1 MHAHPI
7 LFGMQEKGRQLP
19 CHPSTTGGSL
29 QSRHPHCHGPLS
41 PRLTTAV
48 SHDPWMGSMCSDGL
62 LPFGRA
68 GIRERRLCIRRRVF
82 PSVVGAHIFHPT
94 STTVWFGPDVGSTTV
109 YDIVTGGVSPDKR
122 LWMPQPVTRSH
133 PAPRAWRRALGM
145 AEKNLDSARQL
156 FRDCLR
162 LADYLSTRQ
171 GSREALRQ
179 QVRLAF
185 RKNLDEKDPEKIEEH
200 KEACVAMR
208 GGRTKRGEGEREDVG
223 ARKRDYVPSS
233 AHGVLD

>member
-1 MHAHPI
+1 
-7 LFGMQEKGRQLP
+7 
-19 CHPSTTGGSL
+19 
-29 QSRHPHCHGPLS
+29 
-41 PRLTTAV
+41 
-48 SHDPWMGSMCSDGL
+48 
-62 LPFGRA
+62 
-68 GIRERRLCIRRRVF
+68 
-82 PSVVGAHIFHPT
+82 
-94 STTVWFGPDVGSTTV
+94 
-109 YDIVTGGVSPDKR
+109 
-122 LWMPQPVTRSH
+122 
-133 PAPRAWRRALGM
+133 M